1 MFAAVPTPRLAAD
14 ELPPWASLLERFY
27 TRANLPLPAILPL
40 KKEEVPAPYH
50 QLLVH
55 SNDMTPTL
63 EGFYGEPMRIAVLN
77 REREPGMYLRE
88 VILTSA
94 HARRPV
100 EYGAIRIWLDR
111 LPEPARLRVLEE
123 RRPLGNILQTEQLPH
138 LSWPQA
144 FFQVNADAHMCR
156 VMELHHPA
164 TLFGRRNLLLTGD
177 RRLLAEVLEVLAPV
191 HEFNRPSS

>member
-1 MFAAVPTPRLAAD
+1 MFAAFPTTRPAAD
-14 ELPPWASLLERFY
+14 ELPPWVSLLERFY
-27 TRANLPLPAILPL
+27 TRANLPLPAIVPL
-40 KKEEVPAPYH
+40 KKEEVPAPY
-50 QLLVH
+50 QRLLVH

-63 EGFYGEPMRIAVLN
+63 EGFYGEPMRITVLN
-77 REREPGMYLRE
+77 REREPGIYLRE
-88 VILTSA
+88 VILA
-94 HARRPV
+94 AARARRPV

-123 RRPLGNILQTEQLPH
+123 RHPLGNILQTEQLPH

-144 FFQVNADAHMCR
+144 FFQVNADAHMSR
-156 VMELHHPA
+156 VLELRQPG

-191 HEFNRPSS
+191 QEFKHPSS